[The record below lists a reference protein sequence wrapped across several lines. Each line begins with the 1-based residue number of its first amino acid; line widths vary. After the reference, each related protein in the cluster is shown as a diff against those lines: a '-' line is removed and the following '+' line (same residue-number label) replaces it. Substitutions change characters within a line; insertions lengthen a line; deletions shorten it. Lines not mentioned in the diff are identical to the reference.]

1 MLCEVAVLKT
11 KIMYDNFFDWWE
23 AFTELAYSKNLEI
36 TKEVDFIRDKWYNKE
51 FSIEYG
57 IKKYTR

>member
-1 MLCEVAVLKT
+1 MD
-11 KIMYDNFFDWWE
+11 YNNFFNWWE

-36 TKEVDFIRDKWYNKE
+36 TKDVNFIRNKWYDKE
-51 FSIEYG
+51 FSIETA